1 MYALREIEHEI
12 EHEAPQASPTP
23 RWGWLYAIVIVMG
36 GVLTVT
42 ETTIPDGLAR
52 RLLEAILTLAMFASM
67 AVWVR
72 VNRVGLTLWS
82 EGATVKPPRLSVA
95 RPRVRRQERA
105 LGRWL

>member
-52 RLLEAILTLAMFASM
+52 RLLEAILTLAMFAAM

-82 EGATVKPPRLSVA
+82 EDAAAGPTPRSITAPRTRRVERFA
-95 RPRVRRQERA
+95 R
-105 LGRWL
+105 RWS